1 MDIAGGIQLHFDYL
15 SRKALLRCDGKEYVL
30 PDVYDNKDVAEA
42 AAKRFVRE
50 RIRPLAEGKGEKER
64 PDDPPGRVN

>member
-30 PDVYDNKDVAEA
+30 PDVYENKDVAEA
-42 AAKRFVRE
+42 AARRFVRE
-50 RIRPLAEGKGEKER
+50 RIRPPTSGKAQAER
-64 PDDPPGRVN
+64 PADPPGRFN

>member
-1 MDIAGGIQLHFDYL
+1 MDIAGGIQLHFDYV

-30 PDVYDNKDVAEA
+30 PDVYENKDVAEA

-50 RIRPLAEGKGEKER
+50 RIRPLTKEKQEPER
-64 PDDPPGRVN
+64 PADPPGRIN